1 MFKVR
6 RFAEGEFTVF
16 AISGR
21 LEDENLGQL
30 EILLEGD
37 PRKMVLDLEE
47 VSLVGRETI
56 QFLAR
61 FEEKGARF
69 RNCPAYI
76 REWIA
81 REHGGE

>member
-6 RFAEGEFTVF
+6 RFVEGEFTVF

-30 EILLEGD
+30 EILLKGA
-37 PRKMVLDLEE
+37 PQKMVLDLEE
-47 VSLVGRETI
+47 VTLVGRDAI
-56 QFLAR
+56 RFLAR
-61 FEEKGARF
+61 RVEKGMQL

-81 REHGGE
+81 RERGKE